1 MLFGVADIHTIE
13 HFRPVARF
21 GSARARV
28 ESQNSVA
35 SVVFAFKQSAKS
47 YVFDFFFGF
56 GKVFIDFFE
65 YRFVALFFGE
75 FDHHLR
81 VADSLFGFIENV
93 EFVSYLLR
101 FAAYVF

>member
-28 ESQNSVA
+28 KSQNSVA
-35 SVVFAFKQSAKS
+35 SVVFTFKQSAKS
-47 YVFDFFFGF
+47 YVFYLLFGF

-65 YRFVALFFGE
+65 YRLVALFFGE

-81 VADSLFGFIENV
+81 VADRLLGFIENV
-93 EFVSYLLR
+93 KFVSYLLR
-101 FAAYVF
+101 FAADVF